1 MLLYNYAS
9 VLRDLGRGK
18 EAASY
23 LESAA
28 TKARKENNQI
38 LIDQTDLQRARMY
51 ADNREYARAAQLLTQ
66 TEPRLRKKFPPN
78 HYAFAAL
85 ASDRSRLALDTG
97 DTASA
102 LRLANQAID
111 LDEASIKEIGECA
124 AFVPMLLIR
133 RSSVE
138 LKAQRPDQAE
148 TDAVHALHLLNEQ
161 SESGIHSS
169 NIGRAYLALALALRA
184 QGKLNESQDA
194 FRNAFQNLQ
203 DTLGPGHPDTQASLS
218 TAHLIRSGN

>member
-1 MLLYNYAS
+1 
-9 VLRDLGRGK
+9 
-18 EAASY
+18 
-23 LESAA
+23 
-28 TKARKENNQI
+28 
-38 LIDQTDLQRARMY
+38 MY
-51 ADNREYARAAQLLTQ
+51 ADNREYARAAELLTR

-85 ASDRSRLALDTG
+85 ASDRSRLAFDTG

-102 LRLANQAID
+102 LRFANEAIY
-111 LDEASIKEIGECA
+111 LDEASIKSIGECA

-133 RSSVE
+133 RARVE

-148 TDAVHALHLLNEQ
+148 ADAVRALHLLNER

-169 NIGRAYLALALALRA
+169 NIGRAYLALALSLSA
-184 QGKLNESQDA
+184 QGKLKESQDA

-203 DTLGPGHPDTQASLS
+203 DTLGPGHPDTQVALS
-218 TAHLIRSGN
+218 TAHPIRFGD